1 MILGVVSDTHNNLK
15 NIDTIISIFNEE
27 EVDLVIHTG
36 DITNSN
42 SLAKFSNLKSEFFAV
57 YGNNDINETG
67 LEEVALRN
75 KFTLQK
81 PPLLIHKSE
90 RKIAVFHEPE
100 PIKEFLLKE
109 NDYDIVVHG
118 HTHRYREEY
127 LDKTLLYNPGESA
140 GMLKGKN
147 AIGLIDLKYLIT
159 RRIFF

>member
-57 YGNNDINETG
+57 YGNNDLNETG

-75 KFTLQK
+75 KFILQK
-81 PPLLIHKSE
+81 PPLLIHKSD

-100 PIKEFLLKE
+100 PIKKFLLEE
-109 NDYDIVVHG
+109 NDYDIVLHG

-127 LDKTLLYNPGESA
+127 LNKTLL
-140 GMLKGKN
+140 
-147 AIGLIDLKYLIT
+147 
-159 RRIFF
+159 